1 MIRRCGVVDFIP
13 PINIRIIRRIFPA
26 SERIQ
31 FVGIVTKRKSV
42 IRKRLVERTGIGE
55 SIGKFRCAK
64 LRADTV
70 LIADTHFQLAGRSP
84 PRGDHHDPVRTAHT
98 VERNR
103 CGVLQHDDRF
113 DLLYRKILK
122 IPRETVDKY
131 QRSLSVNRQRGDV
144 IGRRADSLIN
154 IQSGDSSVKG
164 FGRINLRRIVQHF
177 AAHSRRCPGAPIPV
191 DTDPVAETYGIGS
204 TRDRETFVL
213 PGGGRQ
219 QTPRKQQYYNGIFH
233 IL

>member
-13 PINIRIIRRIFPA
+13 PINIRIIRRIFSA
-26 SERIQ
+26 AERIQ
-31 FVGIVTKRKSV
+31 FVGIVTKRKAV
-42 IRKRLVERTGIGE
+42 IRKRLVERTGIGKG
-55 SIGKFRCAK
+55 IGKFRCAK
-64 LRADTV
+64 LRADAV

-98 VERNR
+98 VECNR

-122 IPRETVDKY
+122 IPRETIDKY
-131 QRSLSVNRQRGDV
+131 QRSLSVNRQRSDV

-177 AAHSRRCPGAPIPV
+177 AAHPPVSRRSDPGRHRSRSRDLWYREHLRPENLRSAGRRQIT
-191 DTDPVAETYGIGS
+191 DTP
-204 TRDRETFVL
+204 
-213 PGGGRQ
+213 
-219 QTPRKQQYYNGIFH
+219 QTA